1 MPELIRSVVSRMRTY
16 VKDRRRSPR
25 LRVRLLFSVSVC
37 RKPNGNGLR
46 RSERLQKGHTRD
58 ISIHGLGLN
67 VPQIHVDGHHLAA
80 EGSELELR
88 LELPGGAIPM
98 RVVPRRYERLDE
110 PELGCN
116 YLVGVQIVHIDEEDR
131 RRYLSFVAQ
140 GLDGKF

>member
-1 MPELIRSVVSRMRTY
+1 MPELIRSVVSRMRIY
-16 VKDRRRSPR
+16 VKDRRRQPR

-46 RSERLQKGHTRD
+46 HDRLQKGHTRD
-58 ISIHGLGLN
+58 ISIDGLGLN
-67 VPQIHVDGHHLAA
+67 VPQIHLDGHHLAA

-88 LELPGGAIPM
+88 LELPGGAIPI

-116 YLVGVQIVHIDEEDR
+116 YLVGVQIVNIDEEDR

-140 GLDGKF
+140 GLEGKF